1 MLPEGIAMQSVERI
15 RMKSARSAGR
25 PPRQTGVTFIELMA
39 VVLIIAILGMIGIP
53 SYRDYTIRAHRTEA
67 KTALLRLATNQERFY
82 IQNHRYSDTI
92 DGSVGFALPKSE
104 NGVYAITVELL
115 GADWTQG
122 YKATATPVPGG
133 GTNGVDQSVDA
144 KCTSFSLTSA
154 GDKTA
159 QGTQPETCWES
170 WLPLS
175 RQALPPRGARTRP
188 ESSRLSRIRSPAPT
202 VIAESAT
209 LNAGKYHSS

>member
-1 MLPEGIAMQSVERI
+1 MQSVAPVR
-15 RMKSARSAGR
+15 RTRAWNSRRSSREA
-25 PPRQTGVTFIELMA
+25 GVTFIELMA
-39 VVLIIAILGMIGIP
+39 VILIIAILGAIGIP
-53 SYRDYTIRAHRTEA
+53 SYRDYTMRAHRTEA

-159 QGTQPETCWES
+159 QGTQPETCW
-170 WLPLS
+170 
-175 RQALPPRGARTRP
+175 
-188 ESSRLSRIRSPAPT
+188 
-202 VIAESAT
+202 
-209 LNAGKYHSS
+209 

>member
-159 QGTQPETCWES
+159 QGTQPETCW
-170 WLPLS
+170 
-175 RQALPPRGARTRP
+175 
-188 ESSRLSRIRSPAPT
+188 
-202 VIAESAT
+202 
-209 LNAGKYHSS
+209 